1 MKTAIRR
8 ILVVGLGSMGK
19 RRVRNLAR
27 LGVERIV
34 GFDPRADRRDEA
46 AAKYGIETVTSF
58 DEGLAI
64 GPDACV
70 ISTPPD
76 LHAVYALGAAC
87 RGISFFTE
95 AGVFDDDIDALKR
108 EVDKHA
114 VVAAPSCTARYYP
127 GPQAIRRRVAEGGI
141 GTPHAFV
148 YHSGQW
154 LPDWHPWE
162 DYRDFYASRR
172 ATGACRE
179 IVPFELA
186 WLTYIFGDVTAV
198 QAFKGKLS
206 QLDAD
211 IDDVYQALY
220 AFNSGVHG
228 MMQVDVLA
236 RAPVRHFRLIGSDG
250 SLEWDAIANEVRH
263 FRAGAA
269 DWERVSLARGTVEAQ
284 YVQWSAEEAY
294 VEEMRDFLAAVRGE
308 QPWPHS
314 LDADRQLLRTL
325 YAAEESAARGE
336 RIVVGAATSMA
347 APGAVL

>member
-1 MKTAIRR
+1 VTAVVGR

-19 RRVRNLAR
+19 RRIRNLVR
-27 LGVERIV
+27 LGVDRIV

-58 DEGLAI
+58 EQGLAI

-76 LHAVYALGAAC
+76 FHTVYALEAAR

-95 AGVFDDDIDALKR
+95 AGVLDEGIDELER
-108 EVDKHA
+108 EVARHD

-127 GPQAIRRRVAEGGI
+127 GPQTIRRRVAEGSI
-141 GTPHAFV
+141 GTPHTFM

-186 WLTYIFGDVTAV
+186 WLTHIFGDVVAV

-211 IDDVYQALY
+211 IDDVYQGLY
-220 AFNSGVHG
+220 AFSSGVHG

-250 SLEWDAIANEVRH
+250 TVEWNAIANEVRL
-263 FRAGAA
+263 FRAGVA
-269 DWERVSLARGTVEAQ
+269 DWETVSLARGTVEAQ
-284 YVQWSAEEAY
+284 YVQWSAEEPY
-294 VEEMRDFLAAVRGE
+294 VEEMRDFLSAVRGE
-308 QPWPHS
+308 QPWVHS
-314 LDADRQLLRTL
+314 LDADRQLLRAL
-325 YAAEESAARGE
+325 YAAEESAVCGE
-336 RIVVGAATSMA
+336 RIVIGEATPTA